1 MEHTPSPPHPN
12 PQPVPNP
19 EPVPVNT
26 DAMLLDKLRATAG
39 SMAAWLKFLGIVYI
53 IQATISIV
61 TTMFIGIIFA
71 WIPLWMGIV
80 LFQAGNRASTAAL
93 SGRSEELIT
102 MIDKLKLYFIINGI
116 VMIVAIVIVIFVL
129 VIFGAGFM
137 TMFHEFR
144 QMAY

>member
-1 MEHTPSPPHPN
+1 MEHKPT

-26 DAMLLDKLRATAG
+26 DTMLLDKLRATAG
-39 SMAAWLKFLGIVYI
+39 SMAAWLKFLGIVNI
-53 IQATISIV
+53 IKAIFVIISS
-61 TTMFIGIIFA
+61 MFIGIIFA

-80 LFQAGNRASTAAL
+80 LFQAGSRASIAAL
-93 SGRSEELIT
+93 SGRSEELVP
-102 MIDKLKLYFIINGI
+102 MIDKLKLYFIISAI
-116 VMIVAIVIVIFVL
+116 EMIVYIIILIFIIL
-129 VIFGAGFM
+129 IFGAAFM